1 MCENL
6 LRSITISQV
15 RGRSRTE
22 PIRQREKD
30 SDLRCGDAPAL
41 VPLVADAGVER
52 QHIFAGVRK
61 AAAIRF
67 ADLENIR
74 YLVGT
79 GAQLGGQ
86 GNFVPDVQ
94 RVDLAEVAVGAP
106 VVGGEADIAV
116 PDGGV
121 LKVPDALGKRLA
133 VRSLINADAQIQSG
147 DLQSAEGAVL

>member
-1 MCENL
+1 MKIFFAASPYHKWRAEVEQN
-6 LRSITISQV
+6 RF
-15 RGRSRTE
+15 GK
-22 PIRQREKD
+22 REKD

-61 AAAIRF
+61 TAAIRF

-74 YLVGT
+74 YLVGA

-86 GNFVPDVQ
+86 GDLIPDVQ
-94 RVDLAEVAVGAP
+94 RVDLAEIVVGAP
-106 VVGGEADIAV
+106 VMGGEADVAV

-121 LKVPDALGKRLA
+121 LEVPDALGKRLA
-133 VRSLINADAQIQSG
+133 VRSLIDRSSLEANTPS
-147 DLQSAEGAVL
+147 L